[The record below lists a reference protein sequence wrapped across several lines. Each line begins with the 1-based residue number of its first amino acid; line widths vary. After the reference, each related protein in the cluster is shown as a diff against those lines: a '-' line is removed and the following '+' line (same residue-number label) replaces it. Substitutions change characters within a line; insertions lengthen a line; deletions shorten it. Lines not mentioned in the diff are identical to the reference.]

1 MLAVSRLSS
10 PVFRLWSNMQT
21 RNHACSASD
30 LDLARHYAPVIYFDA
45 AEPFLPLYAGYTVFR
60 STGPSPSFPR
70 YVSFEQPAVLAIEYA
85 IWWDWDIQ
93 HLYELE
99 HAWVFV
105 DGAGAVVSVESSQ
118 HGASAASEF
127 ALEDG
132 RPVLYAEPGKHALS
146 SDRACLLERKSRT
159 ALECGPRAGFGGVWI
174 TPLFRGRI
182 AVKNP
187 IADQLVRTHLRRLAF
202 EPRFEWS
209 QRVEVG
215 GLPLMP
221 WPLLD
226 AAIPSI
232 VAARVAELEGAIP
245 YEQRHVLH
253 VGHRGASAHAPENT
267 LAAIRKASELGA
279 HMVELDVRMSADDVP
294 VLAHDAHLDVPGRG
308 RLPIQALTAV
318 QLAAL
323 TGDYETS
330 VPRLDDAL
338 DLCRQLGLGPYLE
351 IKEGAT
357 VEPTVATLSGRDLA
371 KYSVVGSFNPA
382 WVARATDRAPQIATS
397 ILFGAFDADP
407 VALARG
413 CGARYVHPC
422 WERHAAPHTLLTPEW
437 LAQVWNAGLG
447 IVCWHEERPAVL
459 DALLRLGVSA
469 ICTDRLDLIA
479 EAAERL
485 S

>member
-1 MLAVSRLSS
+1 
-10 PVFRLWSNMQT
+10 MQT
-21 RNHACSASD
+21 RNHAFSASD
-30 LDLARHYAPVIYFDA
+30 LDLARYYAPVIYFDA
-45 AEPFLPLYAGYTVFR
+45 AEPFLPLYAGYAVFR
-60 STGPSPSFPR
+60 SAGSSPSFPR
-70 YVSFEQPAVLAIEYA
+70 YVTFEQPAVLAIEYA

-105 DGAGAVVSVESSQ
+105 DAAGAVVGVESSQ
-118 HGASAASEF
+118 HGASAASGF
-127 ALEDG
+127 MLEDG
-132 RPVLYAEPGKHALS
+132 RPVLYAEPGKHALT
-146 SDRACLLERKSRT
+146 SDRAYLLERKPRT
-159 ALECGPRAGFGGVWI
+159 ALECGPRAGLGGVWV

-182 AVKNP
+182 AAKNP

-202 EPRFEWS
+202 EPRSEWS

-221 WPLLD
+221 WALLD
-226 AAIPSI
+226 AAIPPI
-232 VAARVAELEGAIP
+232 VAARVAELEAAIP

-267 LAAIRKASELGA
+267 LAALRKAAELGA
-279 HMVELDVRMSADDVP
+279 HMVELDIRMSADEVP
-294 VLAHDAHLDVPGRG
+294 VLAHDAHVDVLGRG
-308 RLPIQALTAV
+308 RVSIQSLTAV
-318 QLAAL
+318 QLAAV

-338 DLCRQLGLGPYLE
+338 DLCRKLGLGPYLE

-371 KYSVVGSFNPA
+371 KYSVIGSFNPA

-407 VALARG
+407 IALARG

-422 WERHAAPHTLLTPEW
+422 WERHEAPHTLLTPEW
-437 LAQVWNAGLG
+437 LARVRSASLG
-447 IVCWHEERPAVL
+447 VVCWHEERPAVL
-459 DALLRLGVSA
+459 EALLRLGVSA

-479 EAAERL
+479 EAAARL